1 MITACSIII
10 SFDCTRIFF
19 EATNHQSCW
28 GTLRGVRCNWL
39 SGGEACEGNIDCF
52 IGDDNSSRL
61 LRACRNFPLALGSEA
76 TDKASANARPG
87 TSRRPGVAAAQRLHT
102 VKVHQFKHGGGLQ
115 LVPAAIRTVLTLT
128 TPLSVLTV
136 VCSIVLSSHCRSP
149 EITSEAISA
158 AQSIMNSQLVL
169 S

>member
-1 MITACSIII
+1 MHCNNSNLQN
-10 SFDCTRIFF
+10 SRGVPS
-19 EATNHQSCW
+19 TNTGQVAASNQTEQILLSAIHHQSCW

-39 SGGEACEGNIDCF
+39 SGGEAGEGNIDCF

-136 VCSIVLSSHCRSP
+136 VCSIVLSSHC
-149 EITSEAISA
+149 
-158 AQSIMNSQLVL
+158 
-169 S
+169 